1 MSSRRPA
8 VIAAALFLCGIGAAE
23 DVREQELGI
32 DAVIA
37 EILGGPDET
46 DYSEPQRCIMAARI
60 DRTEVLSDRFIVFH
74 MRGDEKFV
82 VQFEH
87 RCPGLR
93 RNGPTRLERR
103 SSQICANDTIQG
115 LYDMGF
121 GGGSWGPR
129 CMLPK
134 FEPVTEEQI
143 AFIEEALKAR

>member
-1 MSSRRPA
+1 MSGGRAA
-8 VIAAALFLCGIGAAE
+8 VIAAALLPCGIGAADDAPE
-23 DVREQELGI
+23 REHGT

-37 EILGGPDET
+37 EILAGPDET
-46 DYSEPQRCIMAARI
+46 DYSEAERCIMAARI

-74 MRGDEKFV
+74 MRGGEKYV

-115 LYDMGF
+115 LHDMGF
-121 GGGSWGPR
+121 DGGSWGPR

-143 AFIEEALKAR
+143 TFIEEALKAH

>member
-1 MSSRRPA
+1 MSGRCPA
-8 VIAAALFLCGIGAAE
+8 AIAAALLLSGIGAVA
-23 DVREQELGI
+23 DAPEQERDI

-37 EILGGPDET
+37 DILAGPDET
-46 DYSEPQRCIMAARI
+46 DYSKPQRCIMAARI

-74 MRGDEKFV
+74 MRRGEKYV

-103 SSQICANDTIQG
+103 SLQICANDTIQG
-115 LYDMGF
+115 LHDMGF
-121 GGGSWGPR
+121 DGGSWGPR

-143 AFIEEALKAR
+143 TFIEEALKAH